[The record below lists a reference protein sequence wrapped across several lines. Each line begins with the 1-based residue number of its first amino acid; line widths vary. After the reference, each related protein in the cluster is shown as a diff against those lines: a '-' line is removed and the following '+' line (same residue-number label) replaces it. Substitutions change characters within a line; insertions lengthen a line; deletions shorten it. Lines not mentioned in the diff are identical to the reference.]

1 MYVTILRR
9 ISLPLGQVALLQ
21 LVLTFHVFSFDFFL
35 VVFHVHPET
44 SKIRDPPIFD
54 CKSYSF
60 FVEWPATDQQLPGTI
75 VLSIGM
81 GIVVLLSIPL
91 GYYNLDDNVVVQN
104 AALVVIVISCLGK
117 TANFTSGE
125 IYYQGVDAHASK

>member
-1 MYVTILRR
+1 MFTPKLRKFE
-9 ISLPLGQVALLQ
+9 IPQ
-21 LVLTFHVFSFDFFL
+21 FL
-35 VVFHVHPET
+35 IV
-44 SKIRDPPIFD
+44 
-54 CKSYSF
+54 KSYSF

>member
-1 MYVTILRR
+1 MESQKAQQR
-9 ISLPLGQVALLQ
+9 LGTGEGWMICINLI
-21 LVLTFHVFSFDFFL
+21 DFFL
-35 VVFHVHPET
+35 
-44 SKIRDPPIFD
+44 
-54 CKSYSF
+54 
-60 FVEWPATDQQLPGTI
+60 EWPATDQQLPGKV

-117 TANFTSGE
+117 TENFTSRE
-125 IYYQGVDAHASK
+125 IYYQGVGAHASK